1 MAMLYD
7 PLTALAALGAT
18 ARLTM
23 DAQGQKSVTLTWSR
37 ASRRVDQR
45 KGAAILARFA
55 RLLLLQLD
63 VPPGQRPR
71 TVQQLVACGRIRVVD
86 RRFVLVG

>member
-18 ARLTM
+18 ARLTT
-23 DAQGQKSVTLTWSR
+23 DAQGQKIVTLTWSR

-45 KGAAILARFA
+45 RGAAILARFS
-55 RLLLLQLD
+55 RLLMLQLD
-63 VPPGQRPR
+63 VPTGQRPR
-71 TVQQLVACGRIRVVD
+71 TVQQLIASGRVRIDGKRYK
-86 RRFVLVG
+86 LIG

>member
-1 MAMLYD
+1 MAMLYN

-18 ARLTM
+18 ARLTT
-23 DAQGQKSVTLTWSR
+23 DAQGQKSVTLIWSR

-71 TVQQLVACGRIRVVD
+71 TVQQLVACGRIMIDGKRYKL
-86 RRFVLVG
+86 R

>member
-18 ARLTM
+18 ARLTT

-37 ASRRVDQR
+37 ASRHVDQR
-45 KGAAILARFA
+45 KGAAILVRFA

-71 TVQQLVACGRIRVVD
+71 TVQQLVAAGRVKVEGRKFKKVE
-86 RRFVLVG
+86 